1 MVLHILQPWAVVLVH
16 IKNMGLLSILRITP
30 VLQTSTVYILV
41 TIINTTVKLRQLT
54 LLNNTIVLHI
64 PNLA

>member
-1 MVLHILQPWAVVLVH
+1 MVLHILQPWTVVLVH
-16 IKNMGLLSILRITP
+16 IKNMGLLSILRIVT